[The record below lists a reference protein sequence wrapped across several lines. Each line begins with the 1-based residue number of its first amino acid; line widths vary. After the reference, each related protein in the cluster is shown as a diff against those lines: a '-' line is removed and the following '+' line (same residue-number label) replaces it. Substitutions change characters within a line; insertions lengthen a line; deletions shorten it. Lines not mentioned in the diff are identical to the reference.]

1 MKIFKFGGA
10 SVSSAGA
17 IKNVASILELF
28 PGKKVVVVSA
38 MGSTT
43 NNLETLVK
51 SYFNKSPKTQGIYQ
65 TIEKYHDQIIQDL
78 NLNEQDIAHV
88 KLLFKKMEERLAGN
102 PSLNFDYEYDQLV
115 SFGELISTAII
126 SAYLNKNGLK
136 NQWVDV
142 RQCLRTDETYREAI
156 VDWDWSGMLVNNS
169 FSFHGNDLYVTQ
181 GFIGATT
188 TNQTTTLGREG
199 SDFTAAILGNLLNAE
214 SVTIWKNVPGVL
226 NGDPVDFED
235 TERLDELSYKEAI
248 ELAYSGAKVIH
259 PKTIKPLRN
268 KSIPLF
274 VRPFD
279 FPDQPGTI
287 IHDVSYQLNL
297 VPVYILKKNQAL
309 VTISPSDFSFIGI
322 DQLSGVFT
330 LFKKRRIKVNLI
342 QQSAIDLSLCI
353 DEPEIGLES
362 LVVEL
367 RKKFDVRYNTGLIL
381 ATIRFYNDDAL
392 DKMKAKKQL
401 FMEQKSRRTARLV
414 LK

>member
-10 SVSSAGA
+10 SVSSTEA
-17 IKNVASILELF
+17 IKNATSIIDLF
-28 PGKKVVVVSA
+28 PDKKVIVVSA
-38 MGSTT
+38 MGKTT
-43 NNLETLVK
+43 NELEELVK
-51 SYFNKSPKTQGIYQ
+51 SYFNRASNMELILERIRDYHAGI
-65 TIEKYHDQIIQDL
+65 TTGLGLTDADL
-78 NLNEQDIAHV
+78 VQVEV
-88 KLLFKKMEERLAGN
+88 LFADLKKRLSMN
-102 PSLNFDYEYDQLV
+102 PSLNFDYEYDQV
-115 SFGELISTAII
+115 VCYGELISTAII
-126 SAYLNKNGLK
+126 SAYLNKQGLK
-136 NQWVDV
+136 SQWMDI
-142 RQCLRTDETYREAI
+142 RQSLRTDETHREAI
-156 VDWDWSGMLVNNS
+156 VDWKWSEMLINNS
-169 FSFHGNDLYVTQ
+169 FNFRDTDLYVTQ
-181 GFIGATT
+181 GFIGSTN

-235 TERLDELSYKEAI
+235 TVKLEELSYREAI

-268 KSIPLF
+268 KKIPLL

-279 FPDQPGTI
+279 FPDQAGTM
-287 IHDVSYQLNL
+287 IHDVGHQLDL
-297 VPVYILKKNQAL
+297 VPIFILKKNQAL

-322 DQLSGVFT
+322 DQLSGVFS

-353 DEPEIGLES
+353 DEPEVGLES

-367 RKKFDVRYNTGLIL
+367 RKKFDVLYNTGLIL
-381 ATIRFYNDDAL
+381 ATIRFYDEDAL
-392 DKMKAKKQL
+392 NKMKNNRQL
-401 FMEQKSRRTARLV
+401 FLEQKSRRTARLV

>member
-10 SVSSAGA
+10 SVSSADA

-65 TIEKYHDQIIQDL
+65 TIEEYHDQIIQDL
-78 NLNEQDIAHV
+78 NLNDQDIAHV
-88 KLLFKKMEERLAGN
+88 KLVFQKMKERLAGS

-115 SFGELISTAII
+115 GFGELISTAII

-199 SDFTAAILGNLLNAE
+199 SDFTAAILANLLNAE

-287 IHDVSYQLNL
+287 IHDVGYQLDL

-322 DQLSGVFT
+322 DQLSGVFS
-330 LFKKRRIKVNLI
+330 LFKRRRIKVNLI

-381 ATIRFYNDDAL
+381 ATIRFYNDNAL
-392 DKMKAKKQL
+392 DKMKAKRQL

>member
-10 SVSSAGA
+10 SVSSAEA
-17 IKNVASILELF
+17 IKNAASIVELF
-28 PGKKVVVVSA
+28 PDKKVIVVSA
-38 MGSTT
+38 MGKTT
-43 NNLETLVK
+43 NDLETLVK
-51 SYFNKSPKTQGIYQ
+51 SYFNKSPKTQHIYQ
-65 TIEKYHDQIIQDL
+65 KIAEYHQKIIRDLALEEQDL
-78 NLNEQDIAHV
+78 VAVNHLFR
-88 KLLFKKMEERLAGN
+88 KLEERLAGS

-115 SFGELISTAII
+115 CFGELISTSII
-126 SAYLNKNGLK
+126 SAYLNKAGLK

-156 VDWDWSGMLVNNS
+156 VDWDWSAMLVNNS
-169 FSFHGNDLYVTQ
+169 FSFHGTDLYVTQ

-226 NGDPVDFED
+226 NGDPVDFDD

-268 KSIPLF
+268 KNIPLF

-279 FPDQPGTI
+279 FPNQPGTI
-287 IHDVSYQLNL
+287 IHDVSHQLDL
-297 VPVYILKKNQAL
+297 VPVFILKKNQAL

-322 DQLSGVFT
+322 DQLYEVFT
-330 LFKKRRIKVNLI
+330 VFRKRHIKVNLI

-353 DEPEIGLES
+353 DQPEVGLES

-367 RKKFDVRYNTGLIL
+367 RKKYDVLYNTGLIL
-381 ATIRFYNDDAL
+381 ATIRFYNDGAL
-392 DKMKAKKQL
+392 EKMKTKRQL
-401 FMEQKSRRTARLV
+401 FLEQKSRRTARLV